1 MVKDM
6 EMLRE
11 MVICILAAG
20 ILLAGCVADQ
30 PLEKGTLQLTS
41 SPSGAEI
48 YLDNQYMGTTP
59 GTIPGVEPGSHTLE
73 YRMNG
78 YSSWKSAVSV
88 PVGTSYYFAAL
99 GALTESPVPVV
110 TEPVITSSS
119 PSAVTVQISR
129 EQMVVGDT
137 IMFYGTCT
145 NCKSVVV
152 MVYGPGVY
160 ADGVVLDTVTTNSI
174 NAWSYTWN
182 PGTKVQSGTFTVVA
196 KDSAGTGI
204 DRKEFRIIGNGDV
217 SVIPSSYAADSGDV
231 ITFSGMC
238 TTGARNVQLVLS
250 GPERFSSGVDLGTA
264 SVTAQNTWSYR
275 FTIDSTMP
283 TGIYTISV
291 SDVPSTGSGSS
302 QFTVGFTS

>member
-1 MVKDM
+1 M